1 MLPCLAASV
10 RVLVALLSENG
21 ERRVEDEL
29 VAGGV
34 ALATP
39 PVSRR
44 LVPATL
50 LWSGRCSVSLTTVM
64 RRLAYR

>member
-1 MLPCLAASV
+1 MPPCLAASV

-39 PVSRR
+39 
-44 LVPATL
+44 A
-50 LWSGRCSVSLTTVM
+50 
-64 RRLAYR
+64 